1 MHKTRDEKLKMLKLI
16 TFEQVIN
23 VPSIML
29 NKTKT
34 IVKTIVLGNVTTDD
48 AIMLSN
54 NFAIFVSDGMQQKNP
69 KLLKINSETTF
80 KTISDA
86 SNSKEIN
93 SAVFCGY
100 KICDITYN
108 IDELNIE
115 KNNWL
120 YNICVINILDSLISR
135 IYFDQ
140 LRTTEQ
146 LGYIT
151 KAFPKVCGYNM
162 RPVMSYGFL
171 VQSSHT
177 KSEQLFN
184 RVNAFLK
191 GEDDKNKGC
200 LNILNDVT
208 DEEYNNSVESLRAP
222 LSKDHES
229 FLDEEIYYMT
239 VIGKGHDIFDLRDRE
254 NNMYSTITKQD
265 IINFYQKYFHDEP
278 IIWSVGINGN

>member
-1 MHKTRDEKLKMLKLI
+1 MHKSRDEKLKMLKLI
-16 TFEQVIN
+16 TFKQVIN
-23 VPSIML
+23 VPYIIL
-29 NKTKT
+29 NETKT
-34 IVKTIVLGNVTTDD
+34 NVKTVVLGNVTLDG

-54 NFAIFVSDGMQQKNP
+54 NFIIFVSEHMQPKNP
-69 KLLKINSETTF
+69 KLLKINSEETF
-80 KTISDA
+80 KTISEA
-86 SNSKEIN
+86 YNSKETN

-100 KICDITYN
+100 KICEITYN
-108 IDELNIE
+108 IDELQI
-115 KNNWL
+115 KKDNWL
-120 YNICVINILDSLISR
+120 YYICVINILDSLISN

-151 KAFPKVCGYNM
+151 KAFPKICGHNT

-184 RVNAFLK
+184 RIDAFLK

-239 VIGKGHDIFDLRDRE
+239 IICKEHDIFDLRERE
-254 NNMYSTITKQD
+254 NDMYGTLTKQD
-265 IINFYQKYFHDEP
+265 IINFYQKYFCDKP